1 MSTNDDVAR
10 VDYLNTLHQ
19 GNINYSVANY
29 ATLGLSIA
37 GTISTGTFV
46 VEASTDGVE
55 WEEIPIAKGGNQL
68 ANNEI
73 VAVGSYI
80 VGVAGYTLARLVPDT
95 FTGFVNVTANISTRI
110 TPAFTIGLG

>member
-1 MSTNDDVAR
+1 MSTNDDVSR
-10 VDYLNTLHQ
+10 VDYLSTTSQ

-29 ATLGLSIA
+29 ATLGITIS
-37 GTISTGTFV
+37 GTITTGSFV
-46 VEASTDGVE
+46 VEATTDGAV

-73 VAVGSYI
+73 VAAGAYI

-95 FTGFVNVTANISTRI
+95 FTGNVIVTTNISTRI
-110 TPAFTIGLG
+110 TPAFTIGL